1 MRFTSKKDNTM
12 GIYESLLLLMVF
24 AILIVNVMNAVTF
37 STYIKKQ
44 EKMNKQYMNAV
55 SHKTLEESLLNIGN
69 DLDGTVKPK

>member
-1 MRFTSKKDNTM
+1 MKITSNRDNAIGT
-12 GIYESLLLLMVF
+12 YESLLLLMVF

-69 DLDGTVKPK
+69 DADGKK